1 MRPALGGPSGSIGQG
16 FVLPLGARSPTT
28 PRCRDAS
35 DGCTILDFARGDRR
49 AATELMSRLAGAPT
63 PSWTGIESRR
73 QTEAV
78 DMKGLR
84 AAWGG
89 RSGVRRAP
97 GRVGRASVAVAVVG
111 TVAIVG
117 GGLALAVPVSHHPVS
132 LADASQSSA
141 TPSDEIRS
149 AAPPIPGHEVYGFVP
164 YWEID
169 PTIAA
174 HLRATITTTV
184 ALFSV
189 THTSKG
195 EIAT

>member
-49 AATELMSRLAGAPT
+49 AATQSMSRLAGAPT

-78 DMKGLR
+78 HMKGLR

-89 RSGVRRAP
+89 RAGGRRAR
-97 GRVGRASVAVAVVG
+97 GRVGPASVAAPAVG
-111 TVAIVG
+111 AGAIV
-117 GGLALAVPVSHHPVS
+117 
-132 LADASQSSA
+132 
-141 TPSDEIRS
+141 
-149 AAPPIPGHEVYGFVP
+149 
-164 YWEID
+164 
-169 PTIAA
+169 
-174 HLRATITTTV
+174 
-184 ALFSV
+184 
-189 THTSKG
+189 
-195 EIAT
+195 